1 MYASTA
7 SLSAAWTSLLARVSA
22 VSGVDLNVRQ

>member
-7 SLSAAWTSLLARVSA
+7 SLPAASKSLLARVSA
-22 VSGVDLNVRQ
+22 VSVST

>member
-7 SLSAAWTSLLARVSA
+7 SLPAAWKSLRARVSA
-22 VSGVDLNVRQ
+22 VSVSA